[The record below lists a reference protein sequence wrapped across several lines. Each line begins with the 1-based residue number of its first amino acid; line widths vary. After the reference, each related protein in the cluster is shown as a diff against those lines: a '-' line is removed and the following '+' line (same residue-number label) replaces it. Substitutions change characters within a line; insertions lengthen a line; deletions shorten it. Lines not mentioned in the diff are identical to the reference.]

1 MPKFIARG
9 WSTKK
14 WEMEVEAETE
24 HEAWEKAY
32 ASWTDDDV
40 WDMDTDV
47 EIEELNQD
55 KDEE

>member
-14 WEMEVEAETE
+14 WEMEVEAENR

-40 WDMDTDV
+40 WDTDTDID
-47 EIEELNQD
+47 IEEETD
-55 KDEE
+55 DD